1 MLRHR
6 KGDAMAKKAVKK
18 AVKKAAKKA
27 VTKKVL
33 TKKVMKKTK
42 GGAHVTVFG
51 REAPVSV
58 RPRVVATCAAV
69 GAGAG
74 PEAMK
79 GAGERSSAGSRYH

>member
-6 KGDAMAKKAVKK
+6 TGDAKAKK

-42 GGAHVTVFG
+42 GALYG
-51 REAPVSV
+51 EAGDD
-58 RPRVVATCAAV
+58 RRKR
-69 GAGAG
+69 G
-74 PEAMK
+74 PA
-79 GAGERSSAGSRYH
+79 S